1 MTDPVSGNPLQAVS
15 ASDPMSDAAASASVL
30 ESLRHS
36 EERYRLVVEHLGE
49 GMFVVQNNRIVFSNR
64 LASEIMRIPREE
76 MSGADPF
83 EWIHP
88 QDRATVLELRSRL
101 RANQEIQAVYELRHI
116 GRDGVVR
123 WLKVRPTPMAWQG
136 GRATLTLFSEITEH
150 KEMAIALQRS
160 EERYRAVIEHVDSG
174 MVVLQDDRLVYAN
187 RRAAEITRMSPDE
200 LLSTGFWR
208 RLHPQDLELILERSR
223 RRLAGENVPN
233 RYEVRLLFDDGSICW
248 IELGVSIVPWDGK
261 PATITFF
268 SDVNERWK
276 ITQALHRSEER
287 YRAVIEHS
295 GEGILVVQAG
305 KVVFANA
312 RAAEMVHLSSEDVLR
327 EGFLHRIH
335 PEDRTEFSA
344 RYRRRMSGQEVSSRY
359 ETRLLLPDNSVRWLD
374 ISVTL
379 VPWEG
384 GQATL
389 SFFSDVTERKRAEQ
403 ELLRTASEREAIL
416 NNALVGIVLSVAR
429 RHEWVNEK
437 FASLMG
443 FAPAE
448 LIGRSSRYMYADD
461 QTYEQF
467 GIDARAELIAT
478 GACVNERQLRRRNG
492 ELFWVVMA
500 GSCVRSH
507 DPDSGVIWTFLD
519 ITERKKAED
528 DTHRALLKQAE
539 LNELRARFV
548 AMTSHEFR
556 TPLAS
561 ILSSQ
566 DLLKHYSERLPT
578 AERQKILNTI
588 ESSVHRMTRML
599 DRVLLLGKAEAQM
612 FDFNPQELDLKS
624 LCRNLVTEAQGQ
636 QPNSQCQ
643 VVLETSSEAL
653 VGQYDEKLLRHIF
666 GNLLSNAIKYSP
678 SGGEVR
684 LRVFRGDRQTEFE
697 VSDQGIGIPADE
709 FGHLFETFH
718 RASNVGSIA
727 GTGLGLAIVKQSV
740 ALHGGSIELKSVVGQ
755 GTTFTVTL

>member
-1 MTDPVSGNPLQAVS
+1 MTHPASNSPRQPVSLSDPVGDA
-15 ASDPMSDAAASASVL
+15 DPAASVL
-30 ESLRHS
+30 ESLRQS

-64 LASEIMRIPREE
+64 LASEIMRIPPEE
-76 MSGADPF
+76 MLGADPI

-88 QDRATVLELRSRL
+88 QDHAALLELRSRL
-101 RANQEIQAVYELRHI
+101 REGREIQASYELRHI

-136 GRATLTLFSEITEH
+136 GQGTLTLFSEITEQ

-187 RRAAEITRMSPDE
+187 RRAAEITRMTPDE

-223 RRLAGENVPN
+223 RRLAGEDVPN

-248 IELGVSIVPWDGK
+248 IELGVSIVPWEGK

-268 SDVNERWK
+268 SDVSLRREV
-276 ITQALHRSEER
+276 TQALHRSEER

-295 GEGILVVQAG
+295 GEGMLVVQAG
-305 KVVFANA
+305 KVVFANT
-312 RAAEMVHLSSEDVLR
+312 RAAEMVHLSNEDLLHK
-327 EGFLHRIH
+327 GFLHRIH
-335 PEDRTEFSA
+335 PEDRAEFSA
-344 RYRRRMSGQEVSSRY
+344 RYRRRMSGEEVSSRY

-374 ISVTL
+374 ISVTV
-379 VPWEG
+379 VPWDG

-389 SFFSDVTERKRAEQ
+389 SFFSDITERKKAEQ

-437 FASLMG
+437 FASMMG
-443 FAPAE
+443 FAPSE
-448 LIGRSSRYMYADD
+448 IIGRSSRYLYADD

-467 GIDARAELIAT
+467 GIDARAELIST
-478 GACVNERQLRRRNG
+478 GVSVNERQLRRRNG
-492 ELFWVVMA
+492 ESFWVVMA

-528 DTHRALLKQAE
+528 DTQRALIKQAE
-539 LNELRARFV
+539 LNELRTRFV
-548 AMTSHEFR
+548 SMTSHEFR

-566 DLLKHYSERLPT
+566 DLLRHYSERLPVP
-578 AERQKILNTI
+578 EKQKLFNSI

-599 DRVLLLGKAEAQM
+599 DRVLLLGKADAKM
-612 FDFNPQELDLKS
+612 LDFNPQEIELKS
-624 LCRNLVTEAQGQ
+624 LCQSIVIEANGQ
-636 QPNSQCQ
+636 QASDQCQ
-643 VVLETSSEAL
+643 VFLEISSEPI
-653 VGQYDEKLLRHIF
+653 VGRYDEKLLRHMLS
-666 GNLLSNAIKYSP
+666 NLLSNAVKYSP
-678 SGGEVR
+678 NGGEVKLVVAQR
-684 LRVFRGDRQTEFE
+684 GSRVAFE

-709 FGHLFETFH
+709 VAHLFEPFH

-740 ALHGGSIELKSVVGQ
+740 DLHCGQIEVKSDVGR
-755 GTTFTVTL
+755 GTTFTITL

>member
-1 MTDPVSGNPLQAVS
+1 MSLPHPLDDADPA
-15 ASDPMSDAAASASVL
+15 ASVL
-30 ESLRHS
+30 ESLRQS

-49 GMFVVQNNRIVFSNR
+49 GMFVVQNNCIVFSNR
-64 LASEIMRIPREE
+64 LASEIMRVPREE
-76 MSGADPF
+76 MMGADPI

-88 QDRATVLELRSRL
+88 QDRASLLELRSRL
-101 RANQEIQAVYELRHI
+101 REKREIQASYELRHI
-116 GRDGVVR
+116 GRDGVER

-136 GRATLTLFSEITEH
+136 GQATLTLFSEITEH

-174 MVVLQDDRLVYAN
+174 MVVLQNDRLVYAN

-233 RYEVRLLFDDGSICW
+233 RYEVRLLFEDGSICW
-248 IELGVSIVPWDGK
+248 IELGVSIVPWEGK

-268 SDVNERWK
+268 SDVNERRQ

-295 GEGILVVQAG
+295 GEGMLVVQAG

-312 RAAEMVHLSSEDVLR
+312 RAAEMVHLSNADVLR

-335 PEDRTEFSA
+335 PEDRADFSA
-344 RYRRRMSGQEVSSRY
+344 RYRLRMSGQEVSSRY
-359 ETRLLLPDNSVRWLD
+359 ETRLLLPDSSVRWLD
-374 ISVTL
+374 ISVTV
-379 VPWEG
+379 VPWDG

-389 SFFSDVTERKRAEQ
+389 SFFSDITERKKAEQ

-437 FASLMG
+437 FASMMG

-448 LIGRSSRYMYADD
+448 LIGRSSRYLYADE

-467 GIDARAELIAT
+467 GIEARAELIAT

-519 ITERKKAED
+519 ITERKKAEE
-528 DTHRALLKQAE
+528 DTYRALLKQAE
-539 LNELRARFV
+539 LNELRTRFV

-566 DLLKHYSERLPT
+566 DLLKHYSERLPI

-588 ESSVHRMTRML
+588 ETSVHRMTRML
-599 DRVLLLGKAEAQM
+599 DRVLLLGKADAQM
-612 FDFNPQELDLKS
+612 LDFNPQELDLVS
-624 LCRNLVTEAQGQ
+624 LCQSMVTEAQNQ
-636 QPNSQCQ
+636 QAGSQCP
-643 VVLETSSEAL
+643 VVLETPSETL

-684 LRVFRGDRQTEFE
+684 LKVVRRGTETEIE
-697 VSDQGIGIPADE
+697 VSDHGIGIPADE
-709 FGHLFETFH
+709 IGHLFESFH
-718 RASNVGSIA
+718 RASNVGAIS

-740 ALHGGSIELKSVVGQ
+740 ALHGGSIELKSVVGK
-755 GTTFTVTL
+755 GTTFTITL